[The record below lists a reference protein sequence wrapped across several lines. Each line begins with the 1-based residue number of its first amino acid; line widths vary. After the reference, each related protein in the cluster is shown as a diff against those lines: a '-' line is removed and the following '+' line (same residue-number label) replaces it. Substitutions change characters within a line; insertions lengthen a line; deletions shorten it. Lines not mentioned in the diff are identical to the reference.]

1 MIFEYIK
8 ANVKIKWKVPWE
20 QVSSFTKICG
30 KTLSPSPFNILCERA
45 WWEGWGEGLFALPT
59 TVIIL
64 YQGFLFGYNVTAP
77 IFYCLTFLETKFKT
91 GFMLGTSCKLAGFSW
106 AGSDPA
112 SSGPL
117 GCLQPLQGKKQKTGG
132 ALLLGTKVLFYS
144 LVGVTLGSR

>member
-20 QVSSFTKICG
+20 QVSSFTKSCG

-45 WWEGWGEGLFALPT
+45 WWGGWGEGLFALPT

-117 GCLQPLQGKKQKTGG
+117 AACNLYKDKSKRLE
-132 ALLLGTKVLFYS
+132 ALSFLGPKFYFIPW
-144 LVGVTLGSR
+144 